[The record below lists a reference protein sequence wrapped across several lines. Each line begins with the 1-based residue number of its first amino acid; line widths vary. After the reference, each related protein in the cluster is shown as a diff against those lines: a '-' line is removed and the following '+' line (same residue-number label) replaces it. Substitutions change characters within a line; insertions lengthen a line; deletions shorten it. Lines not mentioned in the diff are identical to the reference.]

1 MINPIHILKGWFA
14 SKVHA
19 SKTIEEISKQRLL
32 ECEKCVYAK
41 PKKWLKFINGE
52 ANEIDTL
59 VCTGCSKHL
68 HCPVVEKSLVKEEVC
83 PQKKWKE

>member
-19 SKTIEEISKQRLL
+19 SETVEEISKRRLL

-52 ANEIDTL
+52 ANEIETL
-59 VCTGCSKHL
+59 ACDKCG
-68 HCPVVEKSLVKEEVC
+68 CPVVEKSLVMDEVC
-83 PQKKWKE
+83 PLKKWKE